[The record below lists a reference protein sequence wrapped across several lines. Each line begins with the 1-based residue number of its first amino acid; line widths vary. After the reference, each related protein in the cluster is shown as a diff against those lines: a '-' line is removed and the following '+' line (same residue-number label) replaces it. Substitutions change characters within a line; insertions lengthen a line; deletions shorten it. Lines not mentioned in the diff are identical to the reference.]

1 MNIGY
6 EKVLLMQNDL
16 NINYSEIISTY
27 VYKVGLASGITD
39 FSLSAAIS
47 MFNSVI
53 NFSLLVSVNW
63 VAKKLNGSG
72 IF

>member
-1 MNIGY
+1 MHV
-6 EKVLLMQNDL
+6 EFR
-16 NINYSEIISTY
+16 Y
-27 VYKVGLASGITD
+27 VYKVGLASGVTD

-53 NFSLLVSVNW
+53 NFTLLVSVNKI
-63 VAKKLNGSG
+63 AKKISGSG